1 MLYAMLAATNI
12 RCFARMGYQPYRIA
26 AETNNQL
33 AGSGKDDKE
42 LTVEALIVQLDLRN
56 GTLKYVNAGMPPI
69 LLKGTG
75 ESFSYENTP
84 AGFNLGEMPGVSFT
98 QETRHLSQGNMLL
111 MMSNGVPGMKNESGL
126 EFTNSYVQSGINEI
140 TTKAYDLR
148 EMTEQLENML
158 ADFRGNAELEAD
170 TSMILLRYFG

>member
-33 AGSGKDDKE
+33 AGGVKGDKE
-42 LTVEALIVQLDLRN
+42 LTVEALIVQLDLRD
-56 GTLKYVNAGMPPI
+56 GTVKYVNAGMPPI
-69 LLKGTG
+69 LVKGTG
-75 ESFSYENTP
+75 ESFTYENTP
-84 AGFNLGEMPGVSFT
+84 VGFNLGEMPGVSFT
-98 QETRHLSQGNMLL
+98 QEMLHLSQGNMLL

-140 TTKAYDLR
+140 TTKVYDLR
-148 EMTEQLENML
+148 EMTEQLETML
-158 ADFRGNAELEAD
+158 ADFRGGAELESD